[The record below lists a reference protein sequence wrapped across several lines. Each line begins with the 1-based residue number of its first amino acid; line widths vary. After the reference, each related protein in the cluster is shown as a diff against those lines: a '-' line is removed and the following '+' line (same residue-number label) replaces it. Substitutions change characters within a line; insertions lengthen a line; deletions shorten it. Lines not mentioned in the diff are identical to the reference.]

1 MNAHMEINDLQFSYC
16 NKNSGA
22 IKIDSLSVQAGGLLA
37 LLGASGAGKTTILR
51 LISGLLKPHSG
62 SITLDQQEITNLDP
76 AERRIGMVF
85 QQPMLFPYL
94 DVIGNVAFP
103 LRLQGLSKT
112 KAQLAA
118 ESFIEM
124 VGMRQFSRAS
134 ISTLSGGQGQRI
146 ALARALAAKPRLL
159 LLDEPFSALDVDIRS
174 EMQDLIAT
182 LRAETQLTMIL
193 VTHDQR
199 EAGVLADQVA
209 LIENGK
215 IIQSGSMS
223 DLYRRPASLQVFQA
237 MGGVNQ
243 IDGIVKGDLFHS
255 SFGTFTLR
263 PDNQV
268 TGPASLLFRQE
279 AAKIIASDSKIPN
292 SIIGAVSSIRTIGFR
307 YEVGIDYDGQEMR
320 IESSFAPRIGERVT
334 VLIPQEEFQV
344 IPRVVEVRP
353 ELSSN
358 ELETIRPEFVMHP
371 SVAN

>member
-1 MNAHMEINDLQFSYC
+1 MSAHMEINDLRFSYS

-22 IKIDSLSVQAGGLLA
+22 IYIDSLSVQAGGLLA

-103 LRLQGLSKT
+103 LRLQGLSKA

-209 LIENGK
+209 LIEKGK

-243 IDGIVKGDLFHS
+243 IDGFVKGNLFHS
-255 SFGTFTLR
+255 SFGTFTLA
-263 PDNQV
+263 PDNPV

-279 AAKIIASDSKIPN
+279 AATIIASDSKIPN
-292 SIIGAVSSIRTIGFR
+292 SFIGAVSSIHTIGFR

-320 IESSFAPRIGERVT
+320 IESSFTPRIGERVT

-344 IPRVVEVRP
+344 IPRAVEARP